1 MQDAL
6 SNLGLF
12 KPGTDYYGRDYGGL
26 EYHEHEVYGDF
37 VDGTYEYLPP
47 TNPGPY
53 PSHAFEDPLEFNPFM
68 GDFSEPLS
76 EPEYLPYHNHQSASS
91 SEELISSEL
100 SNAEDEYPSP
110 VLDHLQFDPAL
121 VGTSSFFTSTATPYA
136 YEVQP
141 NYVSNELPS
150 ETSDFSSQPLSEM
163 SSDVGSQPPTPDSE
177 VSQSPPQSMVELRD
191 LLPKNVS
198 LAQKAQS
205 QPLLPTDPQS
215 AVAQLYASPEMWE
228 KACHTKKGVF
238 ICTNCHHNG
247 KPLSFRT
254 MIELAV
260 HFDSHGLMRKS
271 KCEKPSCPWSVVGF
285 STRSEKNRHTKSQH
299 SDLNY
304 PCQTCG
310 RRFGRCDSLKRH
322 MKLVHDIIPTKKGV
336 KKSAGARKTTSGVK
350 NESKLEAVL
359 AHNLVPSSPQSDPEP
374 TESYG
379 LSSSPDN
386 SPALRWTSP
395 QGYYS
400 FITRT

>member
-1 MQDAL
+1 M
-6 SNLGLF
+6 F
-12 KPGTDYYGRDYGGL
+12 KPGTDYYGRDYGGP
-26 EYHEHEVYGDF
+26 EYHEQDVYCVLANGSFDF
-37 VDGTYEYLPP
+37 LPS

-53 PSHAFEDPLEFNPFM
+53 PSHAFEDPLRFNPFM
-68 GDFSEPLS
+68 GDFSESLSEPLS
-76 EPEYLPYHNHQSASS
+76 EPLSKPGYLTYHPNQSASS
-91 SEELISSEL
+91 NEELISSEL

-121 VGTSSFFTSTATPYA
+121 VGTSFLNSATPYSC
-136 YEVQP
+136 EVPP

-150 ETSDFSSQPLSEM
+150 SETSNFSSQPLSEM
-163 SSDVGSQPPTPDSE
+163 SSDVGSQPPTPESE
-177 VSQSPPQSMVELRD
+177 VSQSPSSIVELRG

-198 LAQKAQS
+198 LAQKVQS

-336 KKSAGARKTTSGVK
+336 KKSAGARKTTSSSVK

-359 AHNLVPSSPQSDPEP
+359 AHNLVPSSPELEPEQD
-374 TESYG
+374 T
-379 LSSSPDN
+379 LLASPDD
-386 SPALRWTSP
+386 SPTLRWASP

-400 FITRT
+400 FITRN